1 MNRKNNVWGKWI
13 YWFVYAV
20 AVITVYKTLDNFSDI
35 TNWIKEIFNI
45 LMPFII
51 GIFLAYLFYV
61 PCKNIEKLYK
71 KSKIKII
78 KNKSRLLSVFT
89 VYLIAIVILII
100 GINFILPAITT
111 SISDLLNNI
120 DNYYNSTI
128 KEIET
133 FSQDS
138 ILRKIDIKKILEEL
152 KNINIEQYFNLEL
165 LTQYAKGAIGIANGI
180 FDFFVSIIVSIYVL
194 LERNSIL
201 NFLKKFIKA
210 IFKKKT
216 CEVVRKYFYA
226 SNSIFFKF
234 LSSQLLDAI
243 IVGILTSIAMLIL
256 GVKYAIL
263 LGLMIGISNLI
274 PYFGAIIGV
283 GLSIIITIFTGG
295 ISQAIWLAIIVII
308 LQQIDANIINPK
320 IVGNSLEI
328 SPLLVIFSVTI
339 GGAYFGILGMFLA
352 VPIFTVLKIMI
363 GDYIEYKS
371 KINKEE
377 NAK

>member
-180 FDFFVSIIVSIYVL
+180 FDFFVSIAYIIY
-194 LERNSIL
+194 
-201 NFLKKFIKA
+201 
-210 IFKKKT
+210 
-216 CEVVRKYFYA
+216 
-226 SNSIFFKF
+226 
-234 LSSQLLDAI
+234 
-243 IVGILTSIAMLIL
+243 
-256 GVKYAIL
+256 
-263 LGLMIGISNLI
+263 
-274 PYFGAIIGV
+274 
-283 GLSIIITIFTGG
+283 
-295 ISQAIWLAIIVII
+295 
-308 LQQIDANIINPK
+308 
-320 IVGNSLEI
+320 
-328 SPLLVIFSVTI
+328 SPLI
-339 GGAYFGILGMFLA
+339 G
-352 VPIFTVLKIMI
+352 
-363 GDYIEYKS
+363 
-371 KINKEE
+371 N
-377 NAK
+377 